1 MNLFSGGILIIVV
14 VLMRKVNVVF
24 GIVLVKLFSLLRF
37 FVLSLCIIVLV
48 MRERSVFMRVWLKV

>member
-1 MNLFSGGILIIVV
+1 ML
-14 VLMRKVNVVF
+14 F